1 MHAPLR
7 PGDPERVR
15 EYRLTA
21 RLGEGGQGT
30 VFLGMSPTGTRV
42 AVKLLR
48 ADLAQDEEA
57 LERFVREVS
66 TTRRV
71 SPFCT
76 ATAIG
81 TPSYM
86 APEQFAG
93 EDAGSAADMFAWGC
107 TMVFAASGRP
117 PFGTDSLPADGPGE
131 GEVVGR
137 RHLAPGRDRRRP
149 STGPA
154 RRAKTHRRAGLARS
168 ERRPGRP
175 RRADPHRRRLRVS
188 AAGAR
193 RARFCLRIADQVSVV
208 VLLPVLRPPCTSAAG
223 PVSRPWPQ
231 ARPGRVGGGV
241 RPARRA
247 GRAAS

>member
-81 TPSYM
+81 TPPTWLPSSSRERTPDQRPTCSPGAARWSSRPAGVRRS
-86 APEQFAG
+86 APTACPRTG
-93 EDAGSAADMFAWGC
+93 PVKAKSSAA
-107 TMVFAASGRP
+107 
-117 PFGTDSLPADGPGE
+117 
-131 GEVVGR
+131 
-137 RHLAPGRDRRRP
+137 APG
-149 STGPA
+149 
-154 RRAKTHRRAGLARS
+154 
-168 ERRPGRP
+168 
-175 RRADPHRRRLRVS
+175 
-188 AAGAR
+188 
-193 RARFCLRIADQVSVV
+193 
-208 VLLPVLRPPCTSAAG
+208 
-223 PVSRPWPQ
+223 SRP
-231 ARPGRVGGGV
+231 
-241 RPARRA
+241 
-247 GRAAS
+247 